1 MVTNGEASSI
11 FKDFWAW
18 RLKDSP
24 EFATLI
30 GVHLHDG
37 CLQEYSLDSFAK
49 RKKKCKMFL
58 EEAIQYASHV
68 KEDNEL
74 KENLQLFIDELSNY
88 IKGLDAKGYVFPI
101 NYLEGVQLEFV
112 RLIELMKFENERD
125 YRNLFARYGG
135 LAGQFLDMIQVMQ
148 EGMRTGMTYHPV
160 SMEGVI
166 DQMKRLQEDAPE
178 NSIFYKPLLS
188 MPDTISEQRKDE
200 LRKEALPLIQHGV
213 QGMFGE
219 LQFFLEYEYFSCLRP
234 NVGISSIPNGK
245 EYYQMCLEFHLGFH
259 MTPEEVH
266 EMGLR
271 EVARISADIERV
283 IESMELCMPVKEFY
297 EHMRQ
302 DESFYFNDAAELVDA
317 YHGIV
322 FNQIKPKLD
331 KIIKTMPQ
339 CELVIKPTPPSMAS
353 GPAAYYLAGTLD
365 GSQPGVF
372 YVNVRDVKATPKYE
386 MMTLA
391 LHEALPGHHLQASY
405 MMEQRGLPD
414 FRRYI
419 EDRKYGEAP
428 SRFPLHSAYVE
439 GWGLYCEYLGYELG
453 LYEDSY
459 FHFGH
464 LSHEMLRACRLVVDT
479 GLHALNI

>member
-37 CLQEYSLDSFAK
+37 YLQEYSLDSFAK
-49 RKKKCKMFL
+49 RKKQCKKFL

-74 KENLQLFIDELSNY
+74 KENLQLFIDELSSY

-112 RLIELMKFENERD
+112 RLIELMQFENERD
-125 YRNLFARYGG
+125 YRNLYARYGG

-219 LQFFLEYEYFSCLRP
+219 LQFFLE
-234 NVGISSIPNGK
+234 
-245 EYYQMCLEFHLGFH
+245 
-259 MTPEEVH
+259 
-266 EMGLR
+266 
-271 EVARISADIERV
+271 
-283 IESMELCMPVKEFY
+283 
-297 EHMRQ
+297 
-302 DESFYFNDAAELVDA
+302 
-317 YHGIV
+317 
-322 FNQIKPKLD
+322 
-331 KIIKTMPQ
+331 
-339 CELVIKPTPPSMAS
+339 
-353 GPAAYYLAGTLD
+353 
-365 GSQPGVF
+365 
-372 YVNVRDVKATPKYE
+372 
-386 MMTLA
+386 
-391 LHEALPGHHLQASY
+391 
-405 MMEQRGLPD
+405 
-414 FRRYI
+414 
-419 EDRKYGEAP
+419 
-428 SRFPLHSAYVE
+428 
-439 GWGLYCEYLGYELG
+439 
-453 LYEDSY
+453 
-459 FHFGH
+459 
-464 LSHEMLRACRLVVDT
+464 
-479 GLHALNI
+479 